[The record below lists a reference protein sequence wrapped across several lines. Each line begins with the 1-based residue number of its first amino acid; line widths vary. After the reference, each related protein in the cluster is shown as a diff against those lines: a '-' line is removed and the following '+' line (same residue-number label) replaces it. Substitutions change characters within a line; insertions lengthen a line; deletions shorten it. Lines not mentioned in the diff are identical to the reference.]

1 MADIKALIAKQRA
14 ELEVENRSELDVVL
28 GGEIV
33 TLSIERVHPD
43 VWDTLMGDN
52 PPRAGVEGD
61 SVMGYNPKG
70 VSASYPNVMVDG
82 EVMDPETWA
91 EMYSVLDSR
100 SNWSSG
106 ASTSTPCC
114 RRCRNWE
121 KAERA
126 RSRACPRT
134 RRFCP

>member
-91 EMYSVLDSR
+91 EMYSVLDSVH
-100 SNWSSG
+100 
-106 ASTSTPCC
+106 
-114 RRCRNWE
+114 RNKVELVIWGINVNAVLQE
-121 KAERA
+121 LQELGKGRA
-126 RSRACPRT
+126 GKK
-134 RRFCP
+134 